1 MTQGHSRTDTH
12 TQELTRTWPHRLWH
26 CTRDVIDAAT
36 ARTGAAQV
44 QGRWTL
50 STEVGQWT
58 WGSHP
63 QPRQYLQLIS
73 PLSIPTGKGKN
84 QFSLVC
90 PWVVCQPHSRAGPC
104 PGVVSQHIMSSMFV
118 SVKCVDFV
126 FHFGIFVL
134 FVLIFIFVALLLF
147 YYLFW
152 GRDLEN
158 IKLGREGGREDLER
172 LKEEQTPLSILCE
185 KKSLFWKKKK
195 N

>member
-1 MTQGHSRTDTH
+1 
-12 TQELTRTWPHRLWH
+12 
-26 CTRDVIDAAT
+26 
-36 ARTGAAQV
+36 
-44 QGRWTL
+44 
-50 STEVGQWT
+50 
-58 WGSHP
+58 
-63 QPRQYLQLIS
+63 
-73 PLSIPTGKGKN
+73 
-84 QFSLVC
+84 
-90 PWVVCQPHSRAGPC
+90 
-104 PGVVSQHIMSSMFV
+104 MSSMFV

-195 N
+195 LKLSLKKKNKKQPNSKSYRTSHDTEVGDSFLDNTESSQDQNK